1 MKRNIQLILTSC
13 AAAAAVAAIVCC
25 LATACTQIRQGACRQ
40 LVVNIADKEQRY
52 FITEKEIAATLSQNG
67 LAVAGKD
74 MESISTQQIEDIVR
88 SHETVRTAECY
99 KTQSGDVKIDLTQRV
114 PLLRVTT
121 PAESY
126 FIDTDRKRM
135 PVRAGIDTK
144 VIPVNGHVGLQ
155 MAQNEI
161 ADFAVWLQENTY
173 WSSRITAIDVK
184 EGKQFVLRQQD
195 GSSVLLGELA
205 NYRQKL
211 KRLRI
216 FLEEKEKGAEI
227 PQYKEFDLRYKEQVI
242 GRKKQD

>member
-1 MKRNIQLILTSC
+1 MKRNIQIILISC
-13 AAAAAVAAIVCC
+13 AAAAAVTAIVCC
-25 LATACTQIRQGACRQ
+25 LAIAGRQTSQGVCRQ
-40 LVVNIADKEQRY
+40 LVVNITDKEQRY
-52 FITEKEIAATLSQNG
+52 FITEREIASTLSQNG
-67 LAVAGKD
+67 VEVVGKD
-74 MESISTQQIEDIVR
+74 MESIETQQIENIVR
-88 SHETVRTAECY
+88 SHKIVRTAECY
-99 KTQSGDVKIDLTQRV
+99 KTQRGDVRIDLTQRV

-135 PVRAGIDTK
+135 PVRAGINTK

-161 ADFAVWLQENTY
+161 ADFVIWLQDNTY
-173 WSSRITAIDVK
+173 WASRITGIDVK

-195 GSSVLLGELA
+195 GSYILLGGLD
-205 NYRQKL
+205 NYKQKL
-211 KRLRI
+211 RRLRI

-242 GRKKQD
+242 GRKKQN